1 MRTGRQRRAIL
12 DCRAGPPH
20 TKTLD
25 GCRGTLNTEVLARS
39 DGWLRAILM
48 RVLLSVFTIAGGHL
62 LGGRRSRGYVYLVAL
77 VFLPVLSWIAQAV
90 WIVSAPDKA
99 SHAPFVASIVF
110 WVMLTLVWL
119 SSIALLVLDRGVVST
134 ERTRSRRTLL
144 GLEAAAVS
152 IASLLIVGFSVL
164 SIGLVPFLTLERG
177 SEVPVAAN
185 RPFVER
191 NCRAGRVPYNF
202 SERSMLRAPWPGTG
216 DWYFYSTMDSYQEAS
231 IRIPRGSL
239 PTSCPQAVGRC
250 CRHTYL
256 DFLEMLASRLNHP
269 CSGRDFLL
277 MCQTALLAKLSRS

>member
-1 MRTGRQRRAIL
+1 
-12 DCRAGPPH
+12 
-20 TKTLD
+20 
-25 GCRGTLNTEVLARS
+25 
-39 DGWLRAILM
+39 M

-119 SSIALLVLDRGVVST
+119 SSIALLALDRGVVST

-177 SEVPVAAN
+177 SEVPVAGK
-185 RPFVER
+185 P
-191 NCRAGRVPYNF
+191 
-202 SERSMLRAPWPGTG
+202 T
-216 DWYFYSTMDSYQEAS
+216 
-231 IRIPRGSL
+231 IRGKELPRGEGSVQFL
-239 PTSCPQAVGRC
+239 GTVYVKGAVAGNR
-250 CRHTYL
+250 RL
-256 DFLEMLASRLNHP
+256 VFLFDD
-269 CSGRDFLL
+269 GFV
-277 MCQTALLAKLSRS
+277 SRSIDTDPKGKFTYILPPGRWTLLSPYLPGFPGNVSFEIEPPVQRSRFSFDVSDGPVSQTFTIVVHAN